1 MIRDKIQEA
10 AEKIYDLVKDG
21 KYDVEINLSYKKKE
35 DNGIKV
41 KVNRSTL
48 HNIKW
53 RAKNH

>member
-21 KYDVEINLSYKKKE
+21 KYDVEINLSHKKKE